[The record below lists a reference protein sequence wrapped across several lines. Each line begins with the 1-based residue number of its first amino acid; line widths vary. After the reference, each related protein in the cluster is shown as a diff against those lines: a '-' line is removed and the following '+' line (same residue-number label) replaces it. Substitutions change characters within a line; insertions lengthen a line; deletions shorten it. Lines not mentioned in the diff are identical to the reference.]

1 MIVFFFELQS
11 YKIPLKYRHE
21 ACYQPFFLIFI
32 NLITASQGGWW
43 FFDLVEEYQLFGLSF
58 VAALKTDSINK
69 TTKQPN
75 N

>member
-1 MIVFFFELQS
+1 MIVIFFELHS

-32 NLITASQGGWW
+32 NLITASQGGW
-43 FFDLVEEYQLFGLSF
+43 FFDLVEEYQLFGRRTPP
-58 VAALKTDSINK
+58 KQPNNQ